1 MSTDRLNELRRICD
15 AYGAEPARWPADKRE
30 EFGAFF
36 MSDEASELRAEAEA
50 LDGFLNAATA
60 PRMTEDLTR
69 RITAAYVPP
78 AQQSLSVMDWFRA
91 LAPFARFKG
100 MRLVP
105 AGALAGLG
113 AIGLASGIV
122 TASAQ
127 QSLTPEGE
135 ALAYFETDIALA
147 SLDEEEAATWD
158 AD

>member
-30 EFGAFF
+30 ELGALF
-36 MSDEASELRAEAEA
+36 MSDEAAEIRAEAEA
-50 LDGFLNAATA
+50 MDGFLNAATA
-60 PRMTEDLTR
+60 PRMAEDLTR

-78 AQQSLSVMDWFRA
+78 AQQSLSLMDWFRA
-91 LAPFARFKG
+91 LAPR
-100 MRLVP
+100 MRLIP
-105 AGALAGLG
+105 EGALAGLG

-127 QSLTPEGE
+127 QPLTPESE

-147 SLDEEEAATWD
+147 SLDEEEAAAWD

>member
-1 MSTDRLNELRRICD
+1 MSTDRLEELRRICD
-15 AYGAEPARWPADKRE
+15 TYGADPAHWPAVERDAYAAL
-30 EFGAFF
+30 FL
-36 MSDEASELRAEAEA
+36 SDEAAEIRAEAQA

-60 PRMTEDLTR
+60 PRMAEDLTR

-78 AQQSLSVMDWFRA
+78 AQQSLSVMDWFRS
-91 LAPFARFKG
+91 LAPFAGFKG

-113 AIGLASGIV
+113 AIGLASGIM
-122 TASAQ
+122 TASAEQ
-127 QSLTPEGE
+127 PLTPESE
-135 ALAYFETDIALA
+135 ALAYFETDIVLA

>member
-30 EFGAFF
+30 EFGALF
-36 MSDEASELRAEAEA
+36 MSDEAAEIRTEAEA
-50 LDGFLNAATA
+50 MDGFLNAATA
-60 PRMTEDLTR
+60 PRMAEDLTR

-78 AQQSLSVMDWFRA
+78 AQLSLSLMDWFRA
-91 LAPFARFKG
+91 LAPR
-100 MRLVP
+100 MRLIP

-127 QSLTPEGE
+127 QPLTPEGE

-147 SLDEEEAATWD
+147 WLDEEEAAAWD